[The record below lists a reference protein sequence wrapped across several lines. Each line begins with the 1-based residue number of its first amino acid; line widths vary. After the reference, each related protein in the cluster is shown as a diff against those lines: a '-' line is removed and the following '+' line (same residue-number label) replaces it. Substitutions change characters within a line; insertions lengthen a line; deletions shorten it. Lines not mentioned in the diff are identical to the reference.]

1 MSKRRK
7 QPRSEFFSSV
17 EDLRKEAE
25 EEIDQ
30 EAVGAKILNDINSID
45 LKGIGDLPMEVILC
59 VLIVKFGLAVVC
71 AMSSVI
77 LPANVRHEVFAML
90 WPDLLEDD
98 ANVLF
103 QSVSKLKLSNV
114 KTDRKFHVFTPP
126 IGHCFHCKSALVRY
140 DKPVKVKVHGL
151 SGTSDGVKV
160 SLKCNRCNTFYGYSR
175 FAGSLQQGWNLYP
188 NSREMVEATDVCFVD
203 RILLQW
209 QISLA

>member
-1 MSKRRK
+1 
-7 QPRSEFFSSV
+7 
-17 EDLRKEAE
+17 
-25 EEIDQ
+25 
-30 EAVGAKILNDINSID
+30 
-45 LKGIGDLPMEVILC
+45 MEVILC

-77 LPANVRHEVFAML
+77 SSLSVLPANVRHEVFAML

-103 QSVSKLKLSNV
+103 QSVSKLKLPNV

-126 IGHCFHCKSALVRY
+126 IGLCFHLGFHCKSALVRY

-160 SLKCNRCNTFYGYSR
+160 SLVRLAFQNVR
-175 FAGSLQQGWNLYP
+175 FHTSHVMLCLGD
-188 NSREMVEATDVCFVD
+188 EIIID
-203 RILLQW
+203 
-209 QISLA
+209 

>member
-90 WPDLLEDD
+90 WPDLLE
-98 ANVLF
+98 VF
-103 QSVSKLKLSNV
+103 QA
-114 KTDRKFHVFTPP
+114 F
-126 IGHCFHCKSALVRY
+126 
-140 DKPVKVKVHGL
+140 
-151 SGTSDGVKV
+151 
-160 SLKCNRCNTFYGYSR
+160 
-175 FAGSLQQGWNLYP
+175 YP
-188 NSREMVEATDVCFVD
+188 NPCLLCFG
-203 RILLQW
+203 
-209 QISLA
+209 QIYWKMMQMYYFSQSQN